1 LEWPL
6 VLLIIFG
13 SLAILMASGIP
24 VAFAFM
30 LINIV
35 GVALLWGGGDG
46 LRQLSYSMWGS
57 VATFMVLPL
66 PMFIL
71 LGEVLFRS
79 GMAMRAIDA
88 VEKWMGRLPGR
99 LGLLAVGA
107 ATMFSTMSG
116 SSLATTVML
125 GDALLPEMEK
135 RGYKKPMSIGPIM
148 GSGGLAMLIPPSALA
163 VLWASIADVS
173 IGKILI
179 AGVIPGLIIAVFY
192 ATYVIGRCWLQP
204 SIAPAYDVEP
214 KPLAKKVGNTAK
226 YVLPLG
232 FIVFMVTGLI
242 FLGVAAPSEAAAMG
256 VLAGIILA
264 AAYRK
269 LSWDLLKSSF
279 LATLKITVMALL
291 IISGSKGFGQILAY
305 TGAARE
311 LVAWVTSI
319 PLAPITIIIAMMFIL
334 LIMGTFM
341 SAFPMMMIT
350 LPIFM
355 PIIYNLGF
363 SPVWFGLLFLLNLEM
378 AQTTPPFGLLLFAM
392 KGVAPPDTT
401 MGDIIKAGIPF
412 LICDAAAMAVI
423 IAFPVLALWLPS
435 LMMR

>member
-1 LEWPL
+1 MEWPL

-13 SLAILMASGIP
+13 GLAILMASGLP

-30 LINIV
+30 LVNIV

-79 GMAMRAIDA
+79 GMAIRAIDA
-88 VEKWMGRLPGR
+88 IEKWMGRLPGR

-125 GDALLPEMEK
+125 GDALIPEMEK

-163 VLWASIADVS
+163 VLWASIAEVS

-204 SIAPAYDVEP
+204 SIAPAYDVTP
-214 KPLAKKVGNTAK
+214 TPLFKKLRDTAK

-269 LSWDLLKSSF
+269 LNWDLLRSSF
-279 LATLKITVMALL
+279 LTTLRITVMALL
-291 IISGSKGFGQILAY
+291 IISGAKGFGQILAY

-311 LVAWVTSI
+311 LVSWVTSM
-319 PLAPITIIIAMMFIL
+319 PLAPIAVIIAMMFIL
-334 LIMGTFM
+334 LILGTFM

-350 LPIFM
+350 LPLFM

-401 MGDIIKAGIPF
+401 MGDIIRAGIPF